1 MIVAHIGAAGD
12 APEAV
17 GDETIKSADSTVAV
31 ETTAEKNEFLIA
43 SVKDKTLTSPEK
55 AAGYAAEVQAAME
68 RAKSKEDEVVD
79 GSAAMERAKSKEDEV
94 VDGSAAMERAKSK
107 EDEVVDG
114 SASDD
119 TGTAE
124 SNTDADDNVSTTEN
138 ESDDVSSDG
147 EDQAEPASIVPLS
160 EYIQTIG
167 ASDGDGKTD
176 GAG

>member
-94 VDGSAAMERAKSK
+94 VDGSA
-107 EDEVVDG
+107 
-114 SASDD
+114 SDD